1 MYISIYGQVK
11 KQILKE
17 KKNIYY
23 FFSFFPDYD
32 SLPRIVFYALLTDC
46 MPVNSE
52 SLAVADLAF
61 PGA

>member
-17 KKNIYY
+17 KKTYTI
-23 FFSFFPDYD
+23 FFPFFPDYD
-32 SLPRIVFYALLTDC
+32 SLPRIVFDVLLTDC
-46 MPVNSE
+46 MPVNSA

>member
-17 KKNIYY
+17 KNIYY

-32 SLPRIVFYALLTDC
+32 SLPRIVFDALLTDC